1 MKTNNMK
8 TITLSLLAFG
18 GMLLAGLCNPARAA
32 EPGDGFDGL
41 YGKRIELFASQL
53 AIYESVVN
61 QANAAEAAK
70 KWRALLPL
78 EKEIKQLTE
87 KLGQP
92 EAERQA
98 ELNRKYGEQLN
109 GLSSR
114 TLRAGYGV
122 AGKPYGK
129 ALHIAQLEN
138 RAAVED
144 SDEIRQALAILKG
157 DPKAMA
163 VLEAERKAAA
173 EKLAALKTDP
183 AIDQAFKA
191 YLATTRELA
200 VLLDGV
206 KDIAGANEAGPK
218 ALELVKKWESEAK
231 ALKAFGPAAANTTQ
245 KLNGEMK
252 ADMGSLVMTVIKLN
266 GNKALS
272 EPLKDVL
279 HRIMKAFAD
288 V

>member
-1 MKTNNMK
+1 MK
-8 TITLSLLAFG
+8 TISLSLLASG
-18 GMLLAGLCNPARAA
+18 GMLLAGLFNTVGAA

-41 YGKRIELFASQL
+41 YGKRIELFTSQL
-53 AIYESVVN
+53 AIYESVVD
-61 QANAAEAAK
+61 QASAVEAAK

-78 EKEIKQLTE
+78 EREIKQLTD

-109 GLSSR
+109 GLSTR

-129 ALHIAQLEN
+129 VLHIAQLEN

-144 SDEIRQALAILKG
+144 SDEIQQALAMLKG

-163 VLEAERKAAA
+163 ALDAERKAAA
-173 EKLAALKTDP
+173 EKQAALKTNP
-183 AIDQAFKA
+183 AIDQAFGA
-191 YLATTRELA
+191 YLATTRKLT
-200 VLLDGV
+200 VLLEGV
-206 KDIAGANEAGPK
+206 KDEAGANEALPK
-218 ALELVKKWESEAK
+218 ALELVKEWESDAK
-231 ALKAFGPAAANTTQ
+231 ALNAFGPEAANTTQ
-245 KLNGEMK
+245 KLHGEMK
-252 ADMGSLVMTVIKLN
+252 ADMGALLMTVTKLT

-279 HRIMKAFAD
+279 DRIMKAFD
-288 V
+288 NL